1 MEEEGFRVHPTE
13 YFEDGEGGVVAV
25 VESCN
30 DTGRW
35 RMTGISANCDYGTA
49 QTPRDGVD
57 QLVADICDHHVHR
70 RRSWLESRQGIDQV
84 ESETYDSCEDA
95 NAAARRWLAEQ
106 AH

>member
-1 MEEEGFRVHPTE
+1 MEEGFWVYPTE

-30 DTGRW
+30 DTGGW

-57 QLVADICDHHVHR
+57 QLVADICDQHVHR
-70 RRSWLESRQGIDQV
+70 RRGWLESLQGIDQV
-84 ESETYDSCEDA
+84 ESETYESCEDA
-95 NAAARRWLAEQ
+95 DSAARRWLDD
-106 AH
+106 HVC